1 MRHEDHGFGAVVN
14 GILDRRDGAR
24 DALVVG
30 DLLVGVER
38 DIEVDLVKEHK

>member
-1 MRHEDHGFGAVVN
+1 MRHQDDSLGAIVE
-14 GILDRRDGAR
+14 GILDGGQGTD

-38 DIEVDLVKEHK
+38 DIEVDLGG